1 MRHISTSIH
10 EPDTAPALPP
20 WLRNCPSAWN
30 AETLDRDALRSCARA
45 MRQHPRFD
53 QAQRRF
59 ALNMLE
65 AFENSPPLNRLLR
78 GEGELAFLAFVLSLH
93 YRRDPN
99 DPESGATYS
108 RVAKLFGLLKLG
120 SPTLVK
126 TLLSLARLR
135 GHLQVEPVIGR
146 RVKLL
151 VPTEKLLNTLQ
162 IWFHANLSAV
172 ELIEPLPG
180 PATELAARPEML
192 YQTFSYAVDA
202 YIHNQ
207 FFLSEDFPP
216 VRAFMARNH
225 GYLILMALIAS
236 TERRADGR
244 VIASVPS
251 ADLARRLSLSR
262 GTVRNMLNQA
272 CQHGWITSI
281 SRGSHQVDLSTAF
294 AERCK
299 DWMSM
304 ELTWMGGA
312 AKIACTAL
320 R

>member
-1 MRHISTSIH
+1 MHHTLTFSN
-10 EPDTAPALPP
+10 EPGIALTRPP

-30 AETLDRDALRSCARA
+30 AETLNRDALRTCARA

-53 QAQRRF
+53 LAQRRF

-65 AFENSPPLNRLLR
+65 AFENHQPLNRLLR

-93 YRRDPN
+93 HRRDPG

-108 RVAKLFGLLKLG
+108 RVIELFGLLKIG

-126 TLLSLARLR
+126 ALLALTRLR
-135 GHLQVEPVIGR
+135 GQLRVETVSGSR
-146 RVKLL
+146 TKLL
-151 VPTEKLLNTLQ
+151 IPTDKLLNTLR
-162 IWFHANLSAV
+162 IWDQAGLSAV
-172 ELIEPLPG
+172 EWIEPLPE
-180 PATELAARPEML
+180 PAAILAAKPEML
-192 YQTFSYAVDA
+192 YQIFSYAVDA
-202 YIHNQ
+202 YIHNH

-236 TERRADGR
+236 AERRADGR
-244 VIASVPS
+244 TITSAPS

-272 CQHGWITSI
+272 QQNGWVISI
-281 SRGSHQVDLSTAF
+281 SRGSYEIELSAEF
-294 AERCK
+294 AELCN
-299 DWMSM
+299 DWMAM
-304 ELTWMGGA
+304 ELVWKSGA
-312 AKIACTAL
+312 ARTAWMAL

>member
-1 MRHISTSIH
+1 
-10 EPDTAPALPP
+10 
-20 WLRNCPSAWN
+20 
-30 AETLDRDALRSCARA
+30 

-53 QAQRRF
+53 LAQRRF

-65 AFENSPPLNRLLR
+65 AFEHHQPLNRLLR

-93 YRRDPN
+93 YRRDN
-99 DPESGATYS
+99 SDPESGATYS
-108 RVAKLFGLLKLG
+108 RVIELFGLLKLG

-126 TLLSLARLR
+126 ALLAMARLR
-135 GHLQVEPVIGR
+135 GQLQVETVSR
-146 RVKLL
+146 RRTKLL
-151 VPTEKLLNTLQ
+151 LPTDKLINTLQ

-172 ELIEPLPG
+172 EWIEPFPE
-180 PATELAARPEML
+180 PATVLADKPEML

-202 YIHNQ
+202 YVHNQ
-207 FFLSEDFPP
+207 FFLSENSPP

-244 VIASVPS
+244 VIASAPS

-272 CQHGWITSI
+272 CQHGWVTSI
-281 SRGSHQVDLSTAF
+281 SRGSHEVELSAEF
-294 AERCK
+294 AELCN

-312 AKIACTAL
+312 ARTAWLAL